1 MPKEPTIRVKK
12 GVEFAVSLR
21 NRPLAELLEKL
32 AAIQVNIKAFM
43 LYTGFISNIPNVC
56 LAGGACKMLMDND
69 EVARKA
75 FRDLNVEFWEEEV
88 LLLRALQQ
96 PGLFATVLGSLAE
109 AGLNVKDGYA
119 SVPSGREDVLMVFS
133 VYDIEGSLSVF
144 STALNKSSEQPF
156 HLGTAVPPFR

>member
-1 MPKEPTIRVKK
+1 MRVKK

-43 LYTGFISNIPNVC
+43 LYTSFISNIPNVPQV
-56 LAGGACKMLMDND
+56 AGVCKMLVDN
-69 EVARKA
+69 EEEARKA
-75 FRDLNVEFWEEEV
+75 FRDLDVEFWEEEV
-88 LLLRALQQ
+88 LLLRAPHQ
-96 PGLFATVLGSLAE
+96 PVLFATVLGKLAE

-119 SVPSGREDVLMVFS
+119 SVPSGQEDVLMVFS

-144 STALNKSSEQPF
+144 STALNKSSEKSVR
-156 HLGTAVPPFR
+156 L

>member
-1 MPKEPTIRVKK
+1 MRVKK

-32 AAIQVNIKAFM
+32 AAIQVNIKAFI
-43 LYTGFISNIPNVC
+43 LYTSFITNIPNVPKV
-56 LAGGACKMLMDND
+56 AGVCKMLVDND
-69 EVARKA
+69 EEARKA

-88 LLLRALQQ
+88 LLLRAPDQ
-96 PGLFATVLGSLAE
+96 PGLFATVLGRLAE

-119 SVPSGREDVLMVFS
+119 CVPSGQEDVLMVFS

-144 STALNKSSEQPF
+144 STALNKLSEKS
-156 HLGTAVPPFR
+156 LRL